1 MPAKRKP
8 TSRDLEAL
16 RRARLHE
23 VELRCEKLRRELALS
38 SREVLTVKEV
48 SAALASVARAMRT
61 VLVARLEVE
70 LPGALEG
77 RPAAEIRPLLRN
89 VVDELCGKM
98 ADLERLLPVKLHSPN
113 HEEKQTS
120 EAR

>member
-16 RRARLHE
+16 RRARLEE
-23 VELRCEKLRRELALS
+23 VELRCEKMRRELALA

-48 SAALASVARAMRT
+48 NAALATISRAQRT
-61 VLVARLEVE
+61 VLVSRLENE

-77 RPAAEIRPLLRN
+77 RPATEIRQVLRG
-89 VVDELCGKM
+89 VVDELCDQLGE
-98 ADLERLLPVKLHSPN
+98 LERLLPVKLQTT
-113 HEEKQTS
+113 HEKDPTS
-120 EAR
+120 EDR